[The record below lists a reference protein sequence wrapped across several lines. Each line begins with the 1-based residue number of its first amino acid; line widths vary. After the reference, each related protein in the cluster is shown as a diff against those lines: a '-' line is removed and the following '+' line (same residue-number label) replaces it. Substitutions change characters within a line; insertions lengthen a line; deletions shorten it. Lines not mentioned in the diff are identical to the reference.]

1 MKYFVVTV
9 TNLFPFWVFLFS
21 LWAFLDPQYWSGLS
35 FLIIP
40 LLSLIM
46 FSMGLTLKV
55 EDFYRI
61 FRNFKIIF
69 FGVLLQFLIMP
80 VLGFLLVKIFYI
92 EQILGLG
99 VILVGCA
106 PGGTAS
112 NVVCYLAKGDVALS
126 ISLTVCSTILA
137 IFFMPTLFWLYTGS
151 NIEIP
156 IYQMMIS
163 IFKIVIIP
171 VVLGIF
177 LNSLSFIT
185 IKKIKLCLPL
195 IAVIAIVLIITI
207 IIGSNSAQIFK
218 HGLKIFFIVICHNLL
233 GIFLGFYLC
242 KKMNYG
248 EKIARTLAIEIGMQ
262 NSGLATA
269 LAIKYFGPLSALA
282 GAFFS
287 IWHNISGPILAYFWK
302 KKNFKNKKNLI

>member
-1 MKYFVVTV
+1 MKNFVATS
-9 TNLFPFWVFLFS
+9 TSLFPLWVILFS
-21 LWAFLDPQYWSGLS
+21 FWAFLEPQYWSNLS

-55 EDFYRI
+55 ENFFRI
-61 FRNFKIIF
+61 FKNFKIVCL
-69 FGVLLQFLIMP
+69 GVLLQFLIMP
-80 VLGFLLVKIFYI
+80 ILGFLLVKFFDL
-92 EQILGLG
+92 EQIIGIG

-137 IFFMPTLFWLYTGS
+137 VFFMPTLFWVYTGS

-156 IYQMMIS
+156 FYQMMFS

-171 VVLGIF
+171 VSLGII
-177 LNSLSFIT
+177 LNSLGFLNME
-185 IKKIKLCLPL
+185 KIKICLPL
-195 IAVIAIVLIITI
+195 VAIVAIVFIITI
-207 IIGSNSAQIFK
+207 IIGSNSNEIFK
-218 HGLKIFFIVICHNLL
+218 HGPKIFFIVICHNLL

-242 KKMNYG
+242 KKMNYTN
-248 EKIARTLAIEIGMQ
+248 KIAKTMAIEIGMQ

-287 IWHNISGPILAYFWK
+287 IWHNISGPILASFWK
-302 KKNFKNKKNLI
+302 KKNYNNRFN

>member
-1 MKYFVVTV
+1 MKHFVATS
-9 TNLFPFWVFLFS
+9 TSLFPIWVILFS
-21 LWAFLDPQYWSGLS
+21 VWAFLEPQYWSNLS

-61 FRNFKIIF
+61 FKNFKIIYL
-69 FGVLLQFLIMP
+69 GILLQFLLMP
-80 VLGFLLVKIFYI
+80 LLGFLLVKIFYI

-112 NVVCYLAKGDVALS
+112 NVICYLAKGDVALS
-126 ISLTVCSTILA
+126 ISLTVCSTVLA
-137 IFFMPTLFWLYTGS
+137 VFFMPSLFWLYTGS
-151 NIEIP
+151 SIEIP

-171 VVLGIF
+171 VTLGII
-177 LNSLSFIT
+177 LNSLGFINM
-185 IKKIKLCLPL
+185 KKIKLCLPL
-195 IAVIAIVLIITI
+195 IAVIAIVFIITI
-207 IIGSNSAQIFK
+207 IIGSNSNQIFK
-218 HGLKIFFIVICHNLL
+218 YGPKIFFTVVCHNLL

-242 KKMNYG
+242 KKMNYT
-248 EKIARTLAIEIGMQ
+248 EKIARTLAIEVGMQ

-287 IWHNISGPILAYFWK
+287 IWHNISGPILASFWK
-302 KKNFKNKKNLI
+302 RKNFKNNK